1 MNIQIENNIISGK
14 DWSKVN
20 VKVITE
26 QKEKQ
31 EENESDKQLKS
42 KSHNE
47 IEASNGSTTNQQA
60 QSEEISTDIIETS
73 DYFPRYNS
81 LFNESLSP
89 FNLGLY
95 QTPDNK
101 EDILRSTQYV
111 GIMPLMPIDT
121 TKKTDGVKV
130 KILSRFHISPT
141 EMLNEVLSGM
151 DYYNNPEML
160 SVHSYSSYEWKN
172 LSQKN
177 EDNSILFGIING
189 VGTIDIDLYKNNNA
203 SDNNTD
209 LGLIDTYGAFEIID
223 FVNKA
228 KTVCRKNLKRQSKKK
243 EENLYC
249 KVRGKIVIQKQIKY
263 NASKG
268 QNHRMYCSYNSL
280 SEDIKENQI
289 IKYALH
295 LCQKRPIADSLS
307 EDILFC
313 LSTLSGVPLKKV
325 SMGDFIGL
333 KNNGAYRQYKDALL
347 AAKKIISRYGLSYSS
362 AQPDQKH
369 SGNNENTVNQKYS
382 AYSSEQSKEPKVSI
396 ISGRIMPHFIDM
408 NLLFEYYCRVLFR
421 KAIDEFNK
429 NNEGIDFELESTK
442 QAKRRVFPE
451 KSDIE
456 GFFMEHYVPDIVI
469 TYTQKGKT
477 DKPKVAAVF
486 DAKYSDIE
494 KQTYKQRER
503 THQILFYM
511 QVLGCKYGGLISPYN
526 SNEFGNECLSDN
538 ILINNGSKEGKSP
551 VLFYIP
557 LDKKDSDI
565 YTDRIINALE
575 KISNKISN
583 GIIEQEKNEQLTKD
597 TSDLADIL
605 INHEK
610 KIIPKASRPN

>member
-1 MNIQIENNIISGK
+1 MKIQIENNIISGQ
-14 DWSKVN
+14 DWSKVD

-26 QKEKQ
+26 NEEKA
-31 EENESDKQLKS
+31 SDVQS
-42 KSHNE
+42 KSNSQNE
-47 IEASNGSTTNQQA
+47 IETC
-60 QSEEISTDIIETS
+60 

-81 LFNESLSP
+81 LFNVSLSP

-95 QTPDNK
+95 QTPDNSG
-101 EDILRSTQYV
+101 DILRSTQYV

-172 LSQKN
+172 LSCKN
-177 EDNSILFGIING
+177 DDNKILFGIING
-189 VGTIDIDLYKNNNA
+189 FGAIDLYKDNNA
-203 SDNNTD
+203 SNENTD
-209 LGLIDTYGAFEIID
+209 LGIIDTYGAFEIID

-228 KTVCRKNLKRQSKKK
+228 KTVCKKNLKRQSQRT

-295 LCQKRPIADSLS
+295 LCQKNRNIADSLS

-325 SMGDFIGL
+325 SIGDFTGL
-333 KNNGAYRQYKDALL
+333 KNNGAYRQYRDALH

-362 AQPDQKH
+362 AEPKDDN
-369 SGNNENTVNQKYS
+369 SDNNKNTVNQKNS
-382 AYSSEQSKEPKVSI
+382 AYSSEQSNEPNVSI

-408 NLLFEYYCRVLFR
+408 NLLFEYYCRALFR
-421 KAIDEFNK
+421 KAIDEFNQDNK
-429 NNEGIDFELESTK
+429 NMIVFELESTK
-442 QAKRRVFPE
+442 QAKKDLLPKDSVIQP
-451 KSDIE
+451 
-456 GFFMEHYVPDIVI
+456 FFMEHYIPDIVI

-486 DAKYSDIE
+486 DAKYSNIE
-494 KQTYKQRER
+494 NQYYKKRER

-526 SNEFGNECLSDN
+526 SNEFGNECLSGN
-538 ILINNGSKEGKSP
+538 VLINGSETDKNP

-557 LDKKDSDI
+557 LDKKDSST
-565 YTDRIINALE
+565 YTARIIDALKE
-575 KISNKISN
+575 ITLEIYKKIE
-583 GIIEQEKNEQLTKD
+583 EQEKNSQLTKA
-597 TSDLADIL
+597 TNDLADIL
-605 INHEK
+605 IENEEKLPKKFLKLISDKFNEIK
-610 KIIPKASRPN
+610 KIKNIKKEEV

>member
-1 MNIQIENNIISGK
+1 MKIQIENNIISGQ
-14 DWSKVN
+14 DWSKVD

-26 QKEKQ
+26 NEEKA
-31 EENESDKQLKS
+31 SDVQS
-42 KSHNE
+42 KSNSQNE
-47 IEASNGSTTNQQA
+47 IETC
-60 QSEEISTDIIETS
+60 

-81 LFNESLSP
+81 LFNVSLSP

-95 QTPDNK
+95 QTPDNSG
-101 EDILRSTQYV
+101 DILRSTQYV

-172 LSQKN
+172 LSCKN
-177 EDNSILFGIING
+177 DDNKILFGIING
-189 VGTIDIDLYKNNNA
+189 FGAIDLYKDNNA
-203 SDNNTD
+203 SNENTD
-209 LGLIDTYGAFEIID
+209 LGIIDTYGAFEIID

-228 KTVCRKNLKRQSKKK
+228 KTVCKKNLKRQSQRT